1 MEKSGCPLVLGGGLS
16 GLTAA
21 ALLASEGLNPI
32 VFERNWIPGG
42 CTTSYP
48 RKNVLFESGA
58 TTLVG
63 LDEGMALHTLLEKLG
78 ICLPAKRLEIPMQVT
93 LPGGE
98 IITRYSDK
106 EAWIAEAERVFGKKG
121 QREFWEFNFRLSDFV
136 WRVSGRYLHFP
147 PSSVGDLLA
156 LARKFQPADLP
167 FLRHAFTS
175 VHDVLNRYGLAHN
188 RSFVDFCNEQLLISA
203 QNHVTEVNS
212 LFGAAALC
220 YTQLGNY
227 YLPGGMR
234 TLADALVHYVEAH
247 GGQVICRTSV
257 KEIKTAK
264 RGLFSVHTGEGA
276 YLTPLLISAIPLN
289 NLSEID
295 GTGKADHY
303 AHHLM
308 PPEKLYSA
316 FQAGVHFRSSKRVTC
331 LHHQIHLKHPFP
343 GTGASSVFVS
353 LSHPDDRLRCP
364 EGLYVAS
371 VSMHIRNPH
380 QLLDT
385 EKSVMEAAVLD
396 VLEEHGFLQ
405 RADVVYL
412 HASGP
417 KSWEKWT
424 GRKWGF
430 VGGYPQFMG
439 IKPWQMKDARHPLK
453 GFYLCGDSVYPGQGI
468 PGVVLSGMI
477 AVEKART
484 DGLLEG

>member
-1 MEKSGCPLVLGGGLS
+1 VAGGGLS

-21 ALLASEGLNPI
+21 ALLASEGLCPI
-32 VFERNWIPGG
+32 VLERNWIPGG
-42 CTTSYP
+42 CATSYP
-48 RKNVLFESGA
+48 RKNVMFESGA

-63 LDEGMALHTLLEKLG
+63 LDEGMALHTLLKKLHVD
-78 ICLPAKRLEIPMQVT
+78 IPAVRLEIPMQVT

-98 IITRYSDK
+98 IITCYSDC

-121 QREFWEFNFRLSDFV
+121 QREFWEFNFRLSEFV

-147 PSSVGDLLA
+147 PSSFGDLLA

-167 FLRHAFTS
+167 YLRYAFTS
-175 VHDVLNRYGLAHN
+175 VHDVLRRYGLQHHKF
-188 RSFVDFCNEQLLISA
+188 FVDFCNEQLLISA
-203 QNHVTEVNS
+203 QNHVTEVNA

-227 YLPGGMR
+227 YLQGGMR
-234 TLADALVHYVEAH
+234 TLADALTAYIESKGGHVVCRSPVSRILRSEGQGFEVE
-247 GGQVICRTSV
+247 
-257 KEIKTAK
+257 
-264 RGLFSVHTGEGA
+264 TGDRV
-276 YLTPLLISAIPLN
+276 YHTPLLFSALPLN
-289 NLSEID
+289 NLHELD
-295 GTGKADHY
+295 QTGKAWRY
-303 AHHLM
+303 ARYLL

-316 FQAGVHFRSSKRVTC
+316 FQAGVYFRNQKRFSC
-331 LHHQIHLKHPFP
+331 LHHQIHMEHPFP

-364 EGLYVAS
+364 EGYCVAS

-380 QLLDT
+380 LLLDT
-385 EKSVMEAAVLD
+385 EKSVMEKAVLD
-396 VLEEHGFLQ
+396 LLEQHGFFQ
-405 RADVVYL
+405 RADVEYL
-412 HASGP
+412 HTSGP

-430 VGGYPQFMG
+430 VGGYPQFIG

-484 DGLLEG
+484 DGLL